1 MKILIYGAGVIGSLY
16 GVYLS
21 KAKCDVSLLA
31 RGKRLT
37 ELCNKGLLYY
47 ENKSVQRAN
56 VSIMNKIS
64 ADDYFDYIIV
74 TVRANQLH
82 EVLKDLRNN
91 ISPTIVTMV
100 NSLEDYSIWENLCG
114 KGRILPAFP
123 GAGGSIENGILNAGM
138 TPRIVQSTT
147 LSEIDGKAS
156 KRLCIFKNLLQ
167 KAGIHCQIITD
178 MHMWQVCHLAMV
190 VPIADAYYMVD
201 KAKFAYKNKQVMRK
215 TAESLHNNF
224 KKLKSAGIE
233 ITPAK
238 LNFFCHCPIF
248 ILSQILPWV
257 YRSQFGEQFMYQHA
271 VKAQGEMA
279 KLHKDFYTYIEDD
292 TRINSRQ

>member
-21 KAKCDVSLLA
+21 KSGCDVSLLA

-37 ELCNKGLLYY
+37 ELCDNGLLYY
-47 ENKSVQRAN
+47 ENKSLKCAN
-56 VSIMNKIS
+56 VSIVKKIS
-64 ADDYFDYIIV
+64 DDDYFDYIIV
-74 TVRANQLH
+74 TVRAEQLH
-82 EVLKDLRNN
+82 TALKDLRNN

-100 NSLEDYSIWENLCG
+100 NSLEDYSMWEDLCG

-138 TPRIVQSTT
+138 TPRIVQPTT
-147 LSEIDGKAS
+147 FSEINGKAS
-156 KRLCIFKNLLQ
+156 KRLSIFKNLLQ
-167 KAGIHCQIITD
+167 KAGIHCKIVSD

-201 KAKFAYKNKQVMRK
+201 KAKFVYKDKQVMRK

-224 KKLKSAGIE
+224 KKLKSAGIA
-233 ITPAK
+233 ISPAK
-238 LNFFCHCPIF
+238 MNLFCLCPIF

-271 VKAQGEMA
+271 IKAQSEMTQ
-279 KLHKDFYTYIEDD
+279 LHKDLYKYIQDD
-292 TRINSRQ
+292 KE